1 MLFKPLTNKSSKRG
15 LYGVVTSSG
24 ASGPWMRRLSF
35 PVQTNTP
42 AAGNWRHIFLTTKQN
57 WLAAGPGG
65 VDYVFTDGIAP
76 QQAWSA
82 AAAYYFGILKAG
94 LNENGVTSMSRLI
107 GCATADAYYTM
118 VQANRTSLGLA
129 PLPTPA
135 LMTGSLAG
143 IPVTVPPV
151 FALPSSMGISTNYD
165 TSYNVIGFFLS
176 YTWVE
181 AWTYPASPWN
191 WTGTGWSGAT
201 GADSP
206 GVWEISASDQYTN
219 SYAPPDPST
228 WQPILFSGPDMP
240 SAAAVLAAWIDL
252 YGPLQPSG
260 CIKFQAFY
268 IDPATGASGPALSA
282 TAGWKAGTLEGA
294 DLSVYTGPY
303 FKCVNANPGTF
314 SVSPGGAVVTMTVQG
329 MSGYGGS
336 IAFTGENSYYLPTG
350 TMPGTKNL
358 PAGTVITC
366 TPATLTI
373 APGDSTLHSVTASF
387 VLPSTTPNY
396 EVKLKLKAADSI
408 QSASASNIFQITG
421 GTGLLLN
428 WNFLTI
434 DPSATPLAC
443 PNPGNALVLL
453 TLSNT
458 GPNDI
463 DVDMS
468 ATADN
473 AAVALEFG
481 ASTACT
487 ATATAST
494 ITFAYTNGQGINGM
508 LGQSISSSG
517 YSPAG
522 YNVTDIGILSSTDT
536 SVTIPA
542 PSNPGVMTTEGQ
554 VFLPGVNLTVPAGSM
569 ATPGTATISMLVTL
583 PGGFPSVGIQ
593 IQVVANAGTNT
604 AFSGVTL
611 T

>member
-1 MLFKPLTNKSSKRG
+1 MLYTPNSKVRSRRG
-15 LYGVVTSSG
+15 LFGIVTSSG

-42 AAGNWRHIFLTTKQN
+42 AAVNWRHIFLTTKQN

-76 QQAWSA
+76 QQAWASV
-82 AAAYYFGILKAG
+82 AAYYFGILEAG
-94 LNENGVTSMSRLI
+94 LNENGVISMARLV
-107 GCATADAYYTM
+107 GCATEDAYYTM
-118 VQANRTSLGLA
+118 CQANRASLGLA

-135 LMTGSLAG
+135 LMTGALAG
-143 IPVTVPPV
+143 IPVAPPPV
-151 FALPSSMGISTNYD
+151 FAFPSSMGISTNYD
-165 TSYNVIGFFLS
+165 TSYNVIGFFLN
-176 YTWVE
+176 YTWVGG
-181 AWTYPASPWN
+181 WTYPASPWN

-219 SYAPPDPST
+219 SYAPPDPTT
-228 WQPILFSGPDMP
+228 WQPILFSGPNMP
-240 SAAAVLAAWIDL
+240 SAADVLTAWVKL
-252 YGPLQPSG
+252 YGSLKDSG
-260 CIKFQAFY
+260 NIKFQAFY

-294 DLSVYTGPY
+294 DLSVYSGPY
-303 FKCVNANPGTF
+303 FQVVNTNPGTF
-314 SVSPGGAVVTMTVQG
+314 PVSPGGAIVAMTVQG
-329 MSGYGGS
+329 MNGYGGTITFS
-336 IAFTGENSYYLPTG
+336 GANSYNLPTG
-350 TMPGTKNL
+350 TMPGTKVL

-373 APGDSTLHSVTASF
+373 APGDSSLHTVSATF

-396 EVKLKLKAADSI
+396 EVKLKLTAADGI
-408 QSASASNIFQITG
+408 QSGSASNIFQITG

-443 PNPGNALVLL
+443 PNPGNALVLF

-468 ATADN
+468 AAADN

-481 ASTACT
+481 TAT
-487 ATATAST
+487 AAAATATAST
-494 ITFAYTNGQGINGM
+494 ITFAYSNYQGINGL
-508 LGQSISSSG
+508 LGQSISPS
-517 YSPAG
+517 
-522 YNVTDIGILSSTDT
+522 DT
-536 SVTIPA
+536 RRQA
-542 PSNPGVMTTEGQ
+542 TT
-554 VFLPGVNLTVPAGSM
+554 
-569 ATPGTATISMLVTL
+569 
-583 PGGFPSVGIQ
+583 
-593 IQVVANAGTNT
+593 
-604 AFSGVTL
+604 
-611 T
+611 

>member
-1 MLFKPLTNKSSKRG
+1 MLFKPRTNKASKRG
-15 LYGVVTSSG
+15 LYGVVTSRG

-57 WLAAGPGG
+57 WLALGPGG
-65 VDYVFTDGIAP
+65 VDYVFTNGIAP
-76 QQAWSA
+76 QQAWA
-82 AAAYYFGILKAG
+82 AVAAYYFGILEAG
-94 LNENGVTSMSRLI
+94 LNENGVISMARLI
-107 GCATADAYYTM
+107 GCATEDAYYTM
-118 VQANRTSLGLA
+118 VQANRASLGLA

-143 IPVTVPPV
+143 IPITVPPV
-151 FALPSSMGISTNYD
+151 FAFPSSMGISTNYD

-181 AWTYPASPWN
+181 VWTYPASPWN

-201 GADSP
+201 GANSP

-252 YGPLQPSG
+252 YGALQPSG
-260 CIKFQAFY
+260 NIKFQACY

-303 FKCVNANPGTF
+303 FTVVNTNPGTF
-314 SVSPGGAVVTMTVQG
+314 SVSPGGAVVTITVQG
-329 MSGYGGS
+329 MNGYGGT

-350 TMPGTKNL
+350 TMPGTKTL

-366 TPATLTI
+366 TPAKLTI
-373 APGDSTLHSVTASF
+373 APGDSSLHTVSASF

-396 EVKLKLKAADSI
+396 EVKLKLKATDSI

-463 DVDMS
+463 DVDMT

-481 ASTACT
+481 TATACT
-487 ATATAST
+487 ATATTST
-494 ITFAYTNGQGINGM
+494 ITFAYSNYQGINGM

-517 YSPAG
+517 YSPSG

-536 SVTIPA
+536 TVTIPA
-542 PSNPGVMTTEGQ
+542 PSNPGVITTEGQ

-583 PGGFPSVGIQ
+583 PGGFPSTGIQ

>member
-15 LYGVVTSSG
+15 LYGVVISSG

-42 AAGNWRHIFLTTKQN
+42 TAGNWRHIFLTTKQN

-76 QQAWSA
+76 QQAWA
-82 AAAYYFGILKAG
+82 AVAAYYFGILEAG
-94 LNENGVTSMSRLI
+94 LNENGVISMARLI
-107 GCATADAYYTM
+107 GCATEDAYYTM
-118 VQANRTSLGLA
+118 CQANRASLGLA

-143 IPVTVPPV
+143 IPITVPPV
-151 FALPSSMGISTNYD
+151 FAFPSSMGISTNYD

-181 AWTYPASPWN
+181 VWTYPASPWN

-201 GADSP
+201 GANSP
-206 GVWEISASDQYTN
+206 GVWEICASDQYTN

-228 WQPILFSGPDMP
+228 WQPILFSGPNMP
-240 SAAAVLAAWIDL
+240 SAADVLAAWIAL
-252 YGPLQPSG
+252 YGALKDSG
-260 CIKFQAFY
+260 NIKFQAFY

-294 DLSVYTGPY
+294 DLSVYTGPN
-303 FKCVNANPGTF
+303 FKCVNTNPGTF

-329 MSGYGGS
+329 MNGYGGTITFS
-336 IAFTGENSYYLPTG
+336 GVNSYYLPTG
-350 TMPGTKNL
+350 TRPGTKTL

-366 TPATLTI
+366 TPTTLTI
-373 APGDSTLHSVTASF
+373 APGDSGLHSVTASF

-396 EVKLKLKAADSI
+396 EVKLKLKAADGI
-408 QSASASNIFQITG
+408 QTASASNIFQITG

-428 WNFLTI
+428 WNYLTI

-473 AAVALEFG
+473 PGVALEFG
-481 ASTACT
+481 TFVSVF
-487 ATATAST
+487 ATDDGTTLWYELSNSAPV
-494 ITFAYTNGQGINGM
+494 NGM
-508 LGQSISSSG
+508 IGQTISAAG

-522 YNVTDIGILSSTDT
+522 YNVLDA
-536 SVTIPA
+536 TITA
-542 PSNPGVMTTEGQ
+542 SNTGEVATVVPVDPGNMTVQGQ
-554 VFLPGVNLTVPAGSM
+554 VGLIGSAVTVPAGSM
-569 ATPGTATISMLVTL
+569 ATPGTARISMLVTL
-583 PGGFPSVGIQ
+583 PGTFPSVGIQ
-593 IQVVANAGTNT
+593 IQLVANAGTNT